1 MDVKDYCSG
10 LEHELMAWKAKLFD
24 VISKTDKMGTAE
36 KEKVWANFNDM
47 KIIIQDLED
56 KVQLLKTECPA
67 DWSPQKKEIDDAHV
81 NVRAKYE
88 ETMDFIGKAAPVS
101 VPG

>member
-10 LEHELMAWKAKLFD
+10 LESELIAWKAKLFD
-24 VISKTDKMGTAE
+24 VVAKTDAMGTEE

-47 KIIIQDLED
+47 KIIIQDLEG
-56 KVQLLKTECPA
+56 KIQELKTECPS
-67 DWSPQKKEIDDAHV
+67 DWSPQKKQIDDAHV
-81 NVRAKYE
+81 NVRSKYE
-88 ETMDFIGKAAPVS
+88 DTLDFIGKAAPYS